1 MARLTNKS
9 AKLGV
14 IGSPVTHSL
23 SPVIHNYMIGK
34 LAMNYIYLPFDVKP
48 GNAGDFL
55 SAAPLVGVTGFNV
68 TMPHKQDI
76 FAGVA
81 EAIGDAH
88 KAGSVN
94 TAVLRDGKWLGYST
108 DGDGFNLALA
118 EKGISLKGKKLL
130 ILGAGGAARAVI
142 LNAQKSGAERILVL
156 NRTVENA
163 AAMARSLGVL
173 YGRMESAT
181 VAGEFKKADILINST
196 PLGMQGF
203 AHDFKNF
210 DFLNADAKIVCDLI
224 YRPFKTEL
232 LKRAEQK
239 GHLVLNG
246 LAMLIYQ
253 AVLSLEL
260 FTEVKI
266 DALNMKAN
274 VENYLISEGYI
285 EN

>member
-1 MARLTNKS
+1 M
-9 AKLGV
+9 
-14 IGSPVTHSL
+14 
-23 SPVIHNYMIGK
+23 
-34 LAMNYIYLPFDVKP
+34 KP

-81 EAIGDAH
+81 EAIGDAR

-118 EKGISLKGKKLL
+118 EKGICLKGKKLL

-196 PLGMQGF
+196 PLGMQDF

-224 YRPFKTEL
+224 YKPFKTEL